1 MYKMENN
8 DVSIR
13 NLIKQRNSLAVREKQ
28 LYLNAVENL
37 NNRLNEL
44 LKEEDF
50 GTILLSNLGHD
61 VAGEFIRRYSGGKVH
76 FLQGN
81 LYITVDQMFERV
93 INFTYENDK
102 DVLMTEEN
110 ADIRKKIYNYTEE
123 HSDEV
128 KEIAEACEKAQTKLF
143 EDRDTDKLESKSRE
157 RYRKEMKKESADGI
171 LYDGLTG
178 AAEDKT
184 KVFDEKTGKSNEAN
198 PLDADHML
206 PYNAITYN
214 SQYIKENKIEELMQ
228 FYTSDENLQ
237 LIHKTANRSKKD
249 IRVCEVKTIDNIGN
263 TEKKIVFIQSNS
275 KIFSDDEK
283 VTEKGKQTAVEIKDI
298 TNKATPEQLAEATI
312 AAWESETKTNKKKNT
327 LINVGYLDENGKVK
341 PEVKKKLISN
351 YTKMQN
357 AESVEILK
365 ATDYNAVRK
374 DAWKQTSNAI
384 GTIFAGQLIY
394 YMLPPAIYEAKQLAV
409 KKGMT
414 IDRALKEL
422 HESGKR
428 IIGYVF
434 KKIGNIIKNVVGN
447 TIDRFLKSFFEIIIE
462 MLKAT
467 VKRMLKIA
475 KDLVLSL
482 VNCGKVL
489 LDKRTTGVQKA
500 EAITKIISVTITT
513 IIVDLLVDQVAKFL
527 PPSLVEPIQVGVTLL
542 ATNYVM
548 LILQKL
554 DLFDV
559 RYGFLVS
566 NIEKVFDE
574 EITGFQQESD
584 NLILGEITSLEDEMK
599 KISAQIVDM
608 NNSIR
613 KIDIYH
619 EEVTPY
625 LQQFSDMFNMNID
638 FNSEWEEFVSLE

>member
-1 MYKMENN
+1 MENN

-13 NLIKQRNSLAVREKQ
+13 NLIKQRNTLAVREKQ

-93 INFTYENDK
+93 VNFTYENEK
-102 DVLMTEEN
+102 DFLMSEEN

-128 KEIAEACEKAQTKLF
+128 KKIAEDCEKVQTKLF
-143 EDRDTDKLESKSRE
+143 ENRDTDKLENKSRKQ
-157 RYRKEMKKESADGI
+157 YRNKMKKESVDGI

-184 KVFDEKTGKSNEAN
+184 KIFDEKTGKYNEVN

-214 SQYIKENKIEELMQ
+214 SKYIQENKIEDLMQ

-237 LIHKTANRSKKD
+237 LINSAANRSKKD
-249 IRVCEVKTIDNIGN
+249 IRVCEVKTKDRNGN
-263 TEKKIVFIQSNS
+263 TETKIVFIQSNN
-275 KIFSDDEK
+275 KFFNDKE
-283 VTEKGKQTAVEIKDI
+283 VTEKEKQSTVEINDI
-298 TNKATPEQLAEATI
+298 TNKATPEQLAEATV
-312 AAWESETKTNKKKNT
+312 AAWETETKSGKKKDT
-327 LINVGYLDENGKVK
+327 LKKAGYLGENGKVK

-374 DAWKQTSNAI
+374 EAWKQTSNAL

-394 YMLPPAIYEAKQLAV
+394 YMLPPTIYEAKKLAV

-428 IIGYVF
+428 IIGYVL
-434 KKIGNIIKNVVGN
+434 KKIGDIIKNVVSN

-467 VKRMLKIA
+467 IKRMFRIA

>member
-102 DVLMTEEN
+102 DVLMSEEN

-263 TEKKIVFIQSNS
+263 TETKIVFIQSNS

-374 DAWKQTSNAI
+374 EAWKQTSNAL

-394 YMLPPAIYEAKQLAV
+394 YMLPPTIYEAKKLAV

-428 IIGYVF
+428 IIGYVL
-434 KKIGNIIKNVVGN
+434 KKIGDIIKNVVSN

-467 VKRMLKIA
+467 IKRMFKIA